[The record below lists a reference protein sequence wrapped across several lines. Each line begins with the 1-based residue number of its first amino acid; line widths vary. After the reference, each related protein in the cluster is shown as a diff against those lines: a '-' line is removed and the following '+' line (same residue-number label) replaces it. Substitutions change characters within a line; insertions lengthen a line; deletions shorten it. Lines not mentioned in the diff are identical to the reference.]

1 MLLMKIAVRGIIV
14 KVVEGHFL
22 GRHLVGGHVK
32 DAKLKF
38 KIEMPTINPTNDI
51 AELRKGIEFI
61 RKDVKEIHRF
71 MNTLYD
77 FKRQ

>member
-1 MLLMKIAVRGIIV
+1 
-14 KVVEGHFL
+14 
-22 GRHLVGGHVK
+22 
-32 DAKLKF
+32 
-38 KIEMPTINPTNDI
+38 MPTINPTNDI